1 MTTYTIHT
9 DKNITAQEFDALMA
23 SNGWGNDGFF
33 TEALLSDHFSKVRH
47 FAYVRSDSSLLIGYM
62 SAVFNGFASIIIDT
76 MAIHP
81 DFSQDDI
88 GHMLL
93 EEITRQSN
101 GYPLY
106 ATPFHD
112 QQDIFKKEGFRIP
125 GRPMVAL
132 SRW

>member
-1 MTTYTIHT
+1 MGSFTIHT
-9 DKNITAQEFDALMA
+9 DRNITAQEFDELMA

-33 TEALLSDHFSKVRH
+33 TEEVLSNHFSAVRH
-47 FAYVRSDSSLLIGYM
+47 FAYVRSDTGLLVGYM
-62 SAVFNGFASIIIDT
+62 STIFNGFASMIIDT

-81 DFSQDDI
+81 SCSQDDI

-112 QQDIFKKEGFRIP
+112 QQEIFRREGFRIP